1 MGEWTNEA
9 LNELDNLT
17 IEEYGKLLKRFSQKE
32 LRSSN
37 EALKQAETIL
47 SRRDG
52 GSNQRTSSENSR
64 TRAAEQEKQI
74 EAWTKEDSC
83 WVGKQTIFNKLNN
96 NDIKEIIRNIAADY
110 GNSEERISEVLQNLG
125 VGPANMSGIDI
136 NAELKR
142 GANDNALGY
151 ARDRRQRISEESKGY
166 DNANREHSSTDRGE
180 GGRETK
186 GENEGIDLSGVQ
198 LIEGSDGTVYGWVDT
213 TDKVLV

>member
-17 IEEYGKLLKRFSQKE
+17 IEEYGKLLKRFSKKE

-37 EALKQAETIL
+37 EVLKQAETIL

-96 NDIKEIIRNIAADY
+96 NDIKEVIRNVAADY
-110 GNSEERISEVLQNLG
+110 GNIEERIREVLQNLV
-125 VGPANMSGIDI
+125 VGPANMSGVDID
-136 NAELKR
+136 AELKR
-142 GANDNALGY
+142 GVNDNALGD
-151 ARDRRQRISEESKGY
+151 AGDRGQRISEESKGY
-166 DNANREHSSTDRGE
+166 DSANRKYSSTDRGE
-180 GGRETK
+180 G
-186 GENEGIDLSGVQ
+186 S
-198 LIEGSDGTVYGWVDT
+198 
-213 TDKVLV
+213 

>member
-1 MGEWTNEA
+1 MINGITPAQAAKELMEQRGEARMMAGIPYGKEKPYGNARKANKAERSQIVSAIRAKNYTFDGTDIITVRENGHKVIYLIDHTDNKSFEEIY
-9 LNELDNLT
+9 NELSGKEKDKC
-17 IEEYGKLLKRFSQKE
+17 IAGYGIRKRFNK
-32 LRSSN
+32 
-37 EALKQAETIL
+37 
-47 SRRDG
+47 D
-52 GSNQRTSSENSR
+52 
-64 TRAAEQEKQI
+64 
-74 EAWTKEDSC
+74 
-83 WVGKQTIFNKLNN
+83 KLNN

-186 GENEGIDLSGVQ
+186 GEN
-198 LIEGSDGTVYGWVDT
+198 
-213 TDKVLV
+213 

>member
-37 EALKQAETIL
+37 EVLKQAETIL

-74 EAWTKEDSC
+74 EE
-83 WVGKQTIFNKLNN
+83 VVMYLQI
-96 NDIKEIIRNIAADY
+96 
-110 GNSEERISEVLQNLG
+110 ERIN
-125 VGPANMSGIDI
+125 
-136 NAELKR
+136 
-142 GANDNALGY
+142 Y
-151 ARDRRQRISEESKGY
+151 
-166 DNANREHSSTDRGE
+166 
-180 GGRETK
+180 
-186 GENEGIDLSGVQ
+186 
-198 LIEGSDGTVYGWVDT
+198 
-213 TDKVLV
+213 